1 MKKFKTILMLF
12 VFVCSIVFIT
22 GCSKEEN
29 IVKYDIETIGMYD
42 TKTGVLLKLGDT
54 KSTIKKYLGNP
65 DETIINTDRYDYL
78 NVVYNGDNEVVSLNL
93 DNVVYDGGNRFYIA
107 SGIGCESTVIDF
119 QETYKEYTEEK
130 DKFNRYVSSIKLIK
144 ENSYYTPLNDE
155 TNTSEQEKIKI
166 SMLYYDYENINSI
179 RIEKIK

>member
-78 NVVYNGDNEVVSLNL
+78 NVVYNGDNEVISLNL

-107 SGIGCESTVIDF
+107 SGIGCESTVTDF

-155 TNTSEQEKIKI
+155 TNISEQEKIKTLVDWM
-166 SMLYYDYENINSI
+166 SWKRDYEKN
-179 RIEKIK
+179 